1 MVDVTGFIPIS
12 SSSDQS
18 IHSES
23 LDGGVT
29 NTVIESASHNAG
41 FKIVFDNLDKTIR
54 PRHMTIEKQTQSLHY
69 V

>member
-1 MVDVTGFIPIS
+1 MVDVTGFLPIS

-29 NTVIESASHNAG
+29 NTVIEPASHNVG
-41 FKIVFDNLDKTIR
+41 FKIVFDNLL
-54 PRHMTIEKQTQSLHY
+54 E
-69 V
+69 